1 MEELQEF
8 IEEMRSTSSAT
19 DKIAI
24 ITRSSAF
31 IHKVLE
37 ATYNPYKQY
46 HVTSKTCKKNN
57 DLLDKTTFDFM
68 DGDIFKLL
76 NSLTKREFTGHKAI
90 GIINGFVDFYGQIIY
105 KIIDKDLDI
114 RVGASTINKAVP
126 GLIPTFKVAL
136 AQNYEGKCDWNDRWW
151 VSRKLDGV
159 RCLAITDE
167 NGNCKLYSRMGK
179 EFTTLNKVKE
189 AIEATGIIN
198 HVFDGEICLMD
209 ENGDEDFQGVMKQ
222 LRRKDHQIKN
232 PIFMM
237 FDMLH
242 KSEFNNEKGDTSL
255 TKRLHTLRSWILNN
269 LDNPMI
275 RSKNDI
281 LRYTDQYLIR
291 DEDHFKFWHEVECK
305 DNWEGLMLRK
315 DVGYEGKRTKN
326 LLKVKKFHDA
336 EYEVLGWDVDQH
348 EVVRDGKSVSMT
360 MLSQVWIEHKG
371 YIVKVGSGFTQ
382 EQRLEYMDG
391 SIVGKVI
398 TVQYFEETNNQ
409 EGGISL
415 RFPTVKIIH
424 GEKRDM

>member
-1 MEELQEF
+1 MIELFNF
-8 IEEMRSTSSAT
+8 INEMRSTSSAT

-24 ITRSSAF
+24 ITRSSTF
-31 IHKVLE
+31 IHNVLE

-57 DLLDKTTFDFM
+57 DLIDKTTFDFM

-76 NSLTKREFTGHKAI
+76 NSLTRREFTGHKAI
-90 GIINGFVDFYGQIIY
+90 GIINGFVDYNGQIIY

-114 RVGASTINKAVP
+114 RVGAKIINKAVP
-126 GLIPTFKVAL
+126 GLIPTFNVAL
-136 AQNYEGKCDWNDRWW
+136 AQSYEGKCDWNDRWW

-167 NGNCKLYSRMGK
+167 EGQCKLYSRMGK
-179 EFTTLNKVKE
+179 EFTTLDKVKD

-198 HVFDGEICLMD
+198 SVFDGEICLVDD
-209 ENGDEDFQGVMKQ
+209 EGNEDFQGVMKQ
-222 LRRKDHQIKN
+222 LRRKDHQIEN
-232 PIFMM
+232 PAFMI
-237 FDMLH
+237 FDMLT
-242 KSEFNNEKGDTSL
+242 KSEFEAEKSDRKL
-255 TKRLHTLRSWILNN
+255 YPRLIVLKQWLRGRFIDES
-269 LDNPMI
+269 
-275 RSKNDI
+275 I
-281 LRYTDQYLIR
+281 LRFTDQTLIT
-291 DEDHFKFWHEVECK
+291 DQDHFEYWNTIENK

-326 LLKVKKFHDA
+326 LVKVKSFHDA
-336 EYEVLGWDVDQH
+336 EYEVLGWDIDQH

-391 SIVGKVI
+391 SIVGKQI
-398 TVQYFEETNNQ
+398 TVQYFEETHNDK
-409 EGGISL
+409 GGISL
-415 RFPTVKIIH
+415 RFPTVKHIY
-424 GEKRDM
+424 ETQRDC

>member
-1 MEELQEF
+1 MIELFNF
-8 IEEMRSTSSAT
+8 INEMRSTSSAT

-24 ITRSSAF
+24 ITRSSTF
-31 IHKVLE
+31 IHNVLE

-57 DLLDKTTFDFM
+57 DLIDKTTFDFM

-76 NSLTKREFTGHKAI
+76 NSLTRREFTGHKAI
-90 GIINGFVDFYGQIIY
+90 GIINGFVDYNGQIIY

-114 RVGASTINKAVP
+114 RVGAKIINKAVP
-126 GLIPTFKVAL
+126 GLIPTFNVAL

-167 NGNCKLYSRMGK
+167 EGQCKLYSRMGK
-179 EFTTLNKVKE
+179 EFTTLDKVKD

-198 HVFDGEICLMD
+198 SVFDGEICLVDD
-209 ENGDEDFQGVMKQ
+209 EGNEDFQGVMKQ
-222 LRRKDHQIKN
+222 LRRKDHQIEN
-232 PIFMM
+232 PAFMI
-237 FDMLH
+237 FDMLT
-242 KSEFNNEKGDTSL
+242 KSEFEAEKSDRKL
-255 TKRLHTLRSWILNN
+255 YPRLIVLKQWLRGRFIDES
-269 LDNPMI
+269 
-275 RSKNDI
+275 I
-281 LRYTDQYLIR
+281 LRFTDQTLIT
-291 DEDHFKFWHEVECK
+291 DQDHFEYWNTIENK

-326 LLKVKKFHDA
+326 LVKVKSFHDA

-391 SIVGKVI
+391 SIVGKQI
-398 TVQYFEETNNQ
+398 TVQYFEETHNDK
-409 EGGISL
+409 GGISL
-415 RFPTVKIIH
+415 RFPTVKHIY
-424 GEKRDM
+424 ETQRDC

>member
-8 IEEMRSTSSAT
+8 IDKMRSTSSAT

-24 ITRSSAF
+24 ITHSSAF
-31 IHKVLE
+31 IHKILE

-46 HVTSKTCKKNN
+46 YVTSKTCIKNSH
-57 DLLDKTTFDFM
+57 LCKTYLGYPSVLFETLDK
-68 DGDIFKLL
+68 
-76 NSLTKREFTGHKAI
+76 LTNREVTGHNAI
-90 GIINGFVDFYGQIIY
+90 KLVNGFNNKLIY

-114 RVGASTINKAVP
+114 RVGASTINKAIP

-255 TKRLHTLRSWILNN
+255 TKRLYTLRSWILNN

-336 EYEVLGWDVDQH
+336 EYEVLGWDIDQH

-415 RFPTVKIIH
+415 RFPTVKVIH
-424 GEKRDM
+424 GDKREV